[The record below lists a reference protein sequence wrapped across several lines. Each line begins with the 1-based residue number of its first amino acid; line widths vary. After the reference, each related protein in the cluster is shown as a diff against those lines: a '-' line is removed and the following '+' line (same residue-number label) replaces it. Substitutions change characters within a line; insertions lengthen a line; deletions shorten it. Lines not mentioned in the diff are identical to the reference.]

1 MCSMGLT
8 CLQGRKL
15 ISEGRGPG
23 PAPRCRPLV
32 KQSMVFTPV
41 PTDRWMEDSPA
52 LDMQMQVC
60 VCKMIIQISIANDV
74 IMAFNPTFLWVNEG

>member
-1 MCSMGLT
+1 
-8 CLQGRKL
+8 
-15 ISEGRGPG
+15 
-23 PAPRCRPLV
+23 
-32 KQSMVFTPV
+32 MVFTPV
-41 PTDRWMEDSPA
+41 PTDRWMEDSPT

>member
-1 MCSMGLT
+1 MGLT

-15 ISEGRGPG
+15 ISEGRGPWSCTTL
-23 PAPRCRPLV
+23 PSAYEAKP
-32 KQSMVFTPV
+32 VFTPV
-41 PTDRWMEDSPA
+41 PTDHWMEDSPA
-52 LDMQMQVC
+52 LDVQMQVC